1 MYRVSKIHHQPC
13 HVVYTD
19 YRPVPL
25 QHYVFP
31 AGADGLFL
39 VVDEKSKFRDDNFMK
54 AMSLLQSGTGAAG
67 EGADGSMALGNGGGA
82 GASGGKKPNKG
93 GAAQALNGD
102 LFKIIKLGMERGL
115 DPCIVFSFS
124 KKDCEK
130 YALQMARLDFNNDEE
145 KSLVEKVFLNAMD
158 SLSEDDKQLPAVLT
172 ILPLLKNGV
181 GIHHGGLLPILKE
194 VIELLFQEGLIKCLF
209 ATETFSIGINMPAK
223 TVVFTQTRKF
233 DGKDFRWITSGEYI
247 QMSGRAGRRGKD
259 DKGIVIQMLDEKME
273 PEVAKN
279 MIYGASDPLFS
290 SYHVGYN
297 MVLNMLRVEDANP
310 ENLIRTS
317 FHQYQQERNAPEL
330 ERQAAELRKEATV
343 IEVPQEEAV
352 AEYEAMSGLLAQ
364 KNSEIS
370 RLAMQAVYSVPFLQP
385 GRMVRVACDG
395 VEWGWGVVLALRKTS
410 SNNQAASNKNKVVA
424 EGEDMIRPAADA
436 AAGKAVEYIVDVLM
450 EVCVSAAEDG
460 VKVKE
465 AGALSILPRSTM
477 DGADATKG
485 LTTSLQAVHVALEGI
500 SSLSAV
506 RLNLPKDITG
516 DKAKSSIN
524 KSLQEVKR
532 RFEPPVNTGIPLLD
546 YATDLGIPEDTV
558 KPLLT
563 IRDDLMR
570 RLDASPFHKL
580 PEKEAVL
587 DSFRTKTALL
597 KEADSLV
604 EKAKDSQAIAMKEQ
618 LRKMKRVLR
627 RLDFINS
634 ENVLALKGRFSCEL
648 STADELVVT
657 NMVFDGAFNDLT
669 VPQIVALLSCFV
681 HKEENKDKGG
691 SPKIRAD
698 MQAPFRQLQAVA
710 RSVAKVCADAK
721 LITDEE
727 EYVDAF
733 NPGLVDV
740 AYAWW

>member
-1 MYRVSKIHHQPC
+1 M
-13 HVVYTD
+13 VYTD

-54 AMSLLQSGTGAAG
+54 AMSLLQSGTGSAG
-67 EGADGSMALGNGGGA
+67 EGADGSMALGNGGS
-82 GASGGKKPNKG
+82 GASGGKKQNKG
-93 GAAQALNGD
+93 GATNLNGD
-102 LFKIIKLGMERGL
+102 LFKIIKLVMERGL

-317 FHQYQQERNAPEL
+317 FHQFQQERNAPEL
-330 ERQAAELRKEATV
+330 ERQAAELRKEAVV

-352 AEYEAMSGLLAQ
+352 AEYEAMTGLLAQ

-395 VEWGWGVVLALRKTS
+395 VEWGWGVVLTMRKTS
-410 SNNQAASNKNKVVA
+410 NSQTASNKSAANNNKNGVP
-424 EGEDMIRPAADA
+424 EGEDLIRPAADA
-436 AAGKAVEYIVDVLM
+436 AAGKAMDYIVDVLL

-465 AGALSILPRSTM
+465 AGALSILPRSAL
-477 DGADATKG
+477 DGSEAAKG
-485 LTTSLQAVHVALEGI
+485 LTTSLLAVHVALEGI

-506 RLNLPKDITG
+506 RLNLPKDITT
-516 DKAKSSIN
+516 DKARASVN

-546 YATDLGIPEDTV
+546 YVTDLGIPEETV

-563 IRDDLMR
+563 IRDDLVR

-580 PEKEAVL
+580 PNKEAVL
-587 DSFRTKTALL
+587 DSYRTKTALL
-597 KEADSLV
+597 KEADALV

-691 SPKIRAD
+691 NPKIRAD